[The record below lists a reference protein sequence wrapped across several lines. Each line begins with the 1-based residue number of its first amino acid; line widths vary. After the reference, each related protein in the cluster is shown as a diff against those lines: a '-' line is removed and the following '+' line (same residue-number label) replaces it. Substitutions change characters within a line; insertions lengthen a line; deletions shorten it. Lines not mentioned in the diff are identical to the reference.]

1 MPPARLPSWSTV
13 LKRGFAKAAGG
24 ENLSTYD
31 VLVIGAG
38 ILGVSS
44 AYHIKKNSPGKRVLL
59 IDRLADAGQAN
70 TGRSNAMFRNM
81 FGSVDNQ
88 VLSNASIDY
97 YLHVQHELGID
108 VGVDSIGYLW
118 LMTEKQ
124 LAAAQPSLEK
134 MKANKVELRTYD
146 RGELEKMLPGFVSG
160 PSSDEAGL
168 MTLGEVS
175 SGVLGI
181 KCGRLAPDRLA
192 GYYRDQF
199 KALGGSVMF
208 NTDAKKLLVS
218 AREQT
223 GIEGEPFVWQDWKAA
238 GVCLADGTEISAE
251 AVVVAAGAWNNEL
264 LDPVGIDGRT
274 KAKKRQLFTISVSGS
289 PDLERLLHTQGF
301 NDSGVLPFVIL
312 PKSGVMIKAVKE
324 SAEFWIGCE
333 DEINRPY
340 VTYPEHDL
348 DLVSAEPSYYE
359 QNIYPILRE
368 YFPRFEGE
376 RPSRMWA
383 GYYGYNTLDNMPYV
397 FEENGLIVIGGD
409 SGSGVMKG
417 DSLGRI
423 VDSVYRGGEGADA
436 ELYGGNFFKA
446 SKIGFRSRDVERED
460 WLL

>member
-1 MPPARLPSWSTV
+1 
-13 LKRGFAKAAGG
+13 
-24 ENLSTYD
+24 

-44 AYHIKKNSPGKRVLL
+44 AYHMKRNSPDKNVLL
-59 IDRLADAGQAN
+59 IDRLGDAGQAN
-70 TGRSNAMFRNM
+70 TGRSNAMFRNT
-81 FGSVDNQ
+81 FGSIDN
-88 VLSNASIDY
+88 VRLSNASIDY

-118 LMTEKQ
+118 LMTEGQ
-124 LAAAQPSLEK
+124 FAQAGPSLEK
-134 MKANKVELRTYD
+134 MKASNVELRTYD
-146 RGELEKMLPGFVSG
+146 RTELQRMMPGFVSG
-160 PSSDEAGL
+160 PSSAEAGV
-168 MTLGEVS
+168 MSLGEVS
-175 SGVLGI
+175 SGVLGV

-199 KALGGSVMF
+199 TALGGRVMF
-208 NTDAKKLLVS
+208 NTEANKLVLS

-223 GIEGEPFVWQDWKAA
+223 GIDGEPFVWQDWKTTGAR
-238 GVCLADGTEISAE
+238 LADGTEVSAE
-251 AVVVAAGAWNNEL
+251 TVVVAAGAWNNDL
-264 LDPVGIDGRT
+264 LDPIGIDGHS
-274 KAKKRQLFTISVSGS
+274 KAKKRQIFTISVSGK
-289 PDLERLLHTQGF
+289 PDLERLLHTPGF

-312 PKSGVMIKAVKE
+312 PKSGVMIKAVRE

-340 VTYPEHDL
+340 ITYPEHDL

-368 YFPRFEGE
+368 YLPRFEGE

-397 FEENGLIVIGGD
+397 FAENGLIVVGGD
-409 SGSGVMKG
+409 SGSGVMKA

-423 VDSVYRGGEGADA
+423 VDAVYRGGEGADA
-436 ELYGGNFFKA
+436 ELYDGTFFKA
-446 SKIGFRSRDVERED
+446 SKIGFRSRDVERET